1 MGVALMNS
9 RILLLAATIGV
20 LAMAHAAVTAS
31 AASQPEPRGEQ
42 GARPAPPGT
51 PDGFIGRRAL
61 RELIERRLEFSRR
74 QQERMERA
82 LRMLE
87 EGADPADV
95 EAEFPDI
102 GRGPGGL
109 GGGGGPGG
117 PPGGVM
123 DGDMG
128 DGPPGPRGPG
138 RGQRDPGGGGGGGG
152 GMGGREREPPL
163 DRPLTDEERAAV
175 REFLRTAQPRL
186 HEMFAELEAA
196 DPDEAS
202 RRLREMFP
210 RIRPMI
216 ELRQND
222 PALYE
227 LRMRELRTGR
237 EAMESARK
245 FIEVERAANTPEAER
260 SRAEAALRAAVGAH
274 LDARAEIGRHEL
286 ARQIERAQRDIAE
299 IEDVPRIVT
308 PMCSMMNR
316 MIERERQ
323 RAKDGDKP
331 HGDDARDGQRGRP
344 GQRRPAA

>member
-1 MGVALMNS
+1 MNTRTLM
-9 RILLLAATIGV
+9 LAAMVGV
-20 LAMAHAAVTAS
+20 LASASVAAPVS
-31 AASQPEPRGEQ
+31 APVQPEPRGEH
-42 GARPAPPGT
+42 GARPAPQGSR
-51 PDGFIGRRAL
+51 DAAVGRRML

-102 GRGPGGL
+102 GRGPS
-109 GGGGGPGG
+109 GPAGAGG
-117 PPGGVM
+117 PPGGMM

-138 RGQRDPGGGGGGGG
+138 RGQREPGGSGSGG
-152 GMGGREREPPL
+152 REPPL

-196 DPDEAS
+196 DPDEAA

-237 EAMESARK
+237 EAMEAARR
-245 FIEVERAANTPEAER
+245 FIEVERTASSPEAER
-260 SRAEAALRAAVGAH
+260 TRAEAALRAAVGAH

-286 ARQIERAQRDIAE
+286 ARQIERAQRDLAE
-299 IEDVPRIVT
+299 IEGRSADRDADVQR
-308 PMCSMMNR
+308 MMTR

-323 RAKDGDKP
+323 RARDGDKP
-331 HGDDARDGQRGRP
+331 HGDEAREGQRGRP
-344 GQRRPAA
+344 GRRGDQRP

>member
-1 MGVALMNS
+1 MGVTLMNS
-9 RILLLAATIGV
+9 RILMLAATVVV
-20 LAMAHAAVTAS
+20 LALPHVVAPAS
-31 AASQPEPRGEQ
+31 AASQPEPRGEH

-51 PDGFIGRRAL
+51 PDGHISRRAL

-102 GRGPGGL
+102 GRGPGGV

-117 PPGGVM
+117 PPSGMM

-138 RGQRDPGGGGGGGG
+138 RGQRDPGGGGGG
-152 GMGGREREPPL
+152 MGGREPPL

-260 SRAEAALRAAVGAH
+260 TRAEASLRAAVGAH

-286 ARQIERAQRDIAE
+286 ARQIERARRDIAE
-299 IEDVPRIVT
+299 IEGRSADRDADVQR
-308 PMCSMMNR
+308 MMTR

-323 RAKDGDKP
+323 RARDGDKP
-331 HGDDARDGQRGRP
+331 QGEDARDGQRGRP
-344 GQRRPAA
+344 GRRGDQRP